1 MFYWDSTYILV
12 IIAGIIMLIAQA
24 RISGAYAKYSK
35 VPTLRHKTGAEVA
48 RAILNSN
55 GLQDVK
61 VEMSSSSQLSDHY
74 DPKARAVRLS
84 PKVYNESSIA
94 SVAVAAHEVGHAIQH
109 ANGYF
114 GIKVRDA
121 VLPLAQI
128 GSSLGWVSIMLGIIF
143 SNTTF
148 LYIGVL
154 SVGAIALFQLVT
166 LPVEFNASS
175 RALRILSND
184 NYLTEEEQPQAKAML
199 SAAAMTYV
207 AGLISSL
214 LNLLRMVLIAQRHDD

>member
-12 IIAGIIMLIAQA
+12 IIAGIIMLIAQG
-24 RISGAYAKYSK
+24 RISSAYAKYSK

-74 DPKARAVRLS
+74 DPRARAVRLS